1 MHAQLRSFR
10 LPWSASIL
18 AQSFIEWKDFVSDR
32 EIFVACRER
41 VCNAEG
47 VKTPAIECG
56 GNRPITGTYPFT
68 GERSRRGYR
77 LNKFAM
83 SMVSPEAR
91 AAFLSDESAYM
102 QAMGLTAEEQEMV
115 RRRDWAGM
123 IRHGGNI
130 YIILKVAGALGVT
143 LLQMGAQMRGESLEE
158 FMATR
163 PGAQAKSAG

>member
-1 MHAQLRSFR
+1 MPAQLRSFR
-10 LPWSASIL
+10 LPWRASIL
-18 AQSFIEWKDFVSDR
+18 AQSFIKLKDFVSDR
-32 EIFVACRER
+32 EIFVACRGSL
-41 VCNAEG
+41 CNPESMQ
-47 VKTPAIECG
+47 TPAVVSG
-56 GNRPITGTYPFT
+56 GNRPIPGTYPFT

-102 QAMGLTAEEQEMV
+102 QSMGLTGEEQDMV

-143 LLQMGAQMRGESLEE
+143 LLQMGAQMRGESLEQ

-163 PGAQAKSAG
+163 PGAQAKSGG